1 MLVKDDKRVVAMFDA
16 PIDPDF
22 AFATVECGD
31 AVEELRR
38 IKRQIK
44 MLEENAAKMAEIIKK
59 EMNDKDTLI
68 GEDGTIIATNKMCE
82 GRMDVDKKLLQE
94 FYPEAY
100 KDCLVQGKGYRSLL
114 LK

>member
-1 MLVKDDKRVVAMFDA
+1 MLVKDDSKVVAMFDVQ
-16 PIDPDF
+16 IDPEY
-22 AFATVECGD
+22 AFATIECGH

-44 MLEENAAKMAEIIKK
+44 LLEESASKISDLIKK
-59 EMNDKDTLI
+59 EIGLNETLI
-68 GEDGTIIATNKMCE
+68 GEDGAIIATYKYQE
-82 GRMDVDKKLLQE
+82 GRIDIDKKLLEE

-100 KDCLVQGKGYRSLL
+100 KDCLVKGKGYRSLL